1 MAENVG
7 EGFGEVTAFRA
18 EPCYVYQIPPGNAAG
33 HRAQDWDVDN
43 WFKEVAVRVVT
54 KGEHASVKLEDLGTR
69 ELFAEAPLPADLK
82 RFHTVI
88 DPVLDSSRYFA
99 VRVEDTT
106 QGTGAHMFVGVGFRE
121 RLQASDFNAALDDH
135 RQFLRRKAEADQIRR
150 GREAAA
156 DAAGASAGGSA
167 AGTAAPEKRYS
178 LEPGQTLHISLKK
191 TEGRKEGGR
200 GGGGGGGALR
210 GGRKACAPAS
220 RRRRRAP
227 GAAPRPSGPRP
238 TKRHQVRSRVRG
250 GTVRGRLRPPRASRG
265 GRGGGPGRRRWRRRR
280 RRRRRLGRRGR
291 LGGVRHRRAAL
302 NPAPAAGGH
311 LHLTPPPPS
320 VERQDPMSAP
330 RSGSSSGRLEGGRAA
345 ARER

>member
-54 KGEHASVKLEDLGTR
+54 KGEHASVKLEDPGTR
-69 ELFAEAPLPADLK
+69 ELFAEAPLPADPK

-150 GREAAA
+150 DREAAA

-167 AGTAAPEKRYS
+167 AGTAAPEKSYS

-191 TEGRKEGGR
+191 TEGKKEGGR
-200 GGGGGGGALR
+200 GGGGLFGAGGKLAPPPPGGG
-210 GGRKACAPAS
+210 GGLLAPPPDRPAPAPPS
-220 RRRRRAP
+220 ATKFEAEFE
-227 GAAPRPSGPRP
+227 AAPFEADFGP
-238 TKRHQVRSRVRG
+238 
-250 GTVRGRLRPPRASRG
+250 
-265 GRGGGPGRRRWRRRR
+265 
-280 RRRRRLGRRGR
+280 
-291 LGGVRHRRAAL
+291 
-302 NPAPAAGGH
+302 PAPAA
-311 LHLTPPPPS
+311 
-320 VERQDPMSAP
+320 
-330 RSGSSSGRLEGGRAA
+330 EGAA
-345 ARER
+345 AGPAGGDGGGGGGGGGGWVDEDAWGEFVTGAPP